1 MLQESSDSDPL
12 HKSRQHDT
20 SISLENMES
29 LLIDE
34 EVVGIITLED
44 VMEELLQVK
53 VTVYHRYY
61 KKNSSSRPSLL
72 YESSCKDPNLFLE
85 PIFLYTRL
93 ELKSYL
99 KKSNSLKVIKPTI
112 LLSCRF
118 IQINIPTLQIE
129 WCQTQHRDVWLH
141 SINFIFL
148 NY

>member
-61 KKNSSSRPSLL
+61 KK
-72 YESSCKDPNLFLE
+72 
-85 PIFLYTRL
+85 
-93 ELKSYL
+93 
-99 KKSNSLKVIKPTI
+99 I
-112 LLSCRF
+112 LLLDPPCYTSRVVW
-118 IQINIPTLQIE
+118 IHLIE
-129 WCQTQHRDVWLH
+129 
-141 SINFIFL
+141 
-148 NY
+148 